1 MSLSDR
7 AIELPRLV
15 ILTSVLACAMGF
27 IALVSLPKERT
38 PRVKLPVILVAVVNP
53 GASPSDN
60 EDEIVRKIEKNVG
73 ELKGLRSDGGVRS
86 LAANG
91 AAIIQF
97 VFDDSQDVD
106 EAKSDVTDLIDRIE
120 GEFPPQ
126 AQTDPAPSVN
136 DIAFEDFP
144 VIQVV
149 IAGGGPGGGDGGG
162 AVLRREVAEELQ
174 DRIEEVQGIA
184 RVDLFGGLEEEVQVS
199 VNADVM
205 TLRGFWYDKIA
216 SAIRAANTPAPT
228 GELRSAGGEQRV
240 RTQSKLEDLE
250 SIRDLPIDRAG
261 SGGGQP
267 ILLGDIAS
275 VEMGSKDP
283 LSVAR
288 YGGEDAVVL
297 LARAET
303 DIDVLGAADKVQ
315 ELVDAF
321 VADGSNRGTD
331 VGTVRSQAREIRYM
345 MSQLG
350 GSAFYGTILI
360 IIILWI
366 FMGWRN
372 ALLIS
377 IALPFSILLTAGL
390 MWVCKH
396 TFLPDIA
403 INNMTMF
410 AMILVVGLVVDG
422 CIIVGENIYRHRELG
437 RPPVDAAKLGVHEV
451 GTSLLSAYLTT
462 FAAFG
467 PMFLVSGIMG
477 DFLSLLPTTVI
488 FALIAAMLVDHFL
501 LPVLSM
507 YVMRVKR
514 AAVNATPEELD
525 ARREMSNEEEEIA
538 NMAMVTRSSRI
549 KRVYGRMLGY
559 ALQHRGLVLGLS
571 LSVATMPAVLFWMG
585 AIRFEFFPKSDIPI
599 VEVNFELPLGSAM
612 QRTAAGDAGAVYAG
626 ATQPADADGVGGM
639 RAVRAM
645 TSEEVAA
652 ALEAAVVRAVR
663 PDEWYRPSEGSPRV
677 RPVTTIGEPGA
688 LNINLSGDE
697 GQGPEF
703 GLIYVELEL
712 ASDRDRSVYEIR
724 DAIVEELPRLP
735 GVEARVNVP
744 AEGPPTGS
752 PVAIRLLGREDTDM
766 ATLRSRAQEVERILK
781 RLPGTYDVTSDDR
794 LRPEVH
800 VTPNDAVANLF
811 NITRTGINN
820 AVNYALEGVK
830 LGEVTFGTD
839 NEIDLRLRNL
849 PSGRDQIDDLENLP
863 LRAPNGG
870 VVDLGQVARV
880 ERVRDANVIRHYD
893 TDRVITVRSQLH
905 DGFIADDVKAE
916 LIATL
921 RPELTAAQQ
930 HTLLTDRGN
939 ATVYS
944 DPYVRIEFGGE
955 NEERDK
961 ALEDLNLALV
971 VGAAAMMIILTVKF
985 NSFIQPLIVLLSVPL
1000 SLVGVSMGLMIAG
1013 FNFSISAMIGVVALS
1028 GIVVNDAIVLVDF
1041 INRMKAAGIPTDQ
1054 AVIAAGQL
1062 RIRPIFLTT
1071 ATTVGGLV
1079 PLALNLSGGGE
1090 FWQPL
1095 TLSIMCG
1102 LAFATL
1108 LQLFVIPIAYYT
1120 LVSDTKKSWLDPLS
1134 HPRLAKGLA
1143 ALTTTTTAPPEP
1155 APPPP
1160 PQPPPQRERERDERG
1175 RFIKRDAIED

>member
-1 MSLSDR
+1 MSLTDR

-15 ILTSVLACAMGF
+15 ILTSVLACLMGF

-53 GASPSDN
+53 GASPATN
-60 EDEIVRKIEKNVG
+60 ESEVVRKIEKAVG
-73 ELKGLRSDGGVRS
+73 ELTGLKSDGGVRS

-91 AAIIQF
+91 AAVIQF
-97 VFDDSQDVD
+97 VFDDSQDVS
-106 EAKSDVTDLIDRIE
+106 EAKRDVESLINRIE
-120 GEFPPQ
+120 GEFPVE
-126 AQTDPAPSVN
+126 AQTDPAPAVN

-144 VIQVV
+144 VIQVIV
-149 IAGGGPGGGDGGG
+149 AGGKD
-162 AVLRREVAEELQ
+162 AVHRREIAEDLQ
-174 DRIEEVQGIA
+174 DRIEEIGGIA
-184 RVDLFGGLEEEVQVS
+184 RVDLFGGLEEEVQID

-205 TLRGFWYDKIA
+205 TLRGFTYA
-216 SAIRAANTPAPT
+216 ELARSIREANTASPT
-228 GELRSAGGEQRV
+228 GELRSAGGSEQRV
-240 RTQSKLEDLE
+240 RTQSKLQDLQA
-250 SIRDLPIDRAG
+250 IQDLPVTQFD
-261 SGGGQP
+261 GQP
-267 ILLGDIAS
+267 VVLGDIAS
-275 VEMGSKDP
+275 VRMGSKDP

-303 DIDVLGAADKVQ
+303 DIDVLAAADAVQ
-315 ELVDAF
+315 KLVDDFNSAG
-321 VADGSNRGTD
+321 DHEGTQ

-350 GSAFYGTILI
+350 GSAFYGTLLVIA
-360 IIILWI
+360 ILWI
-366 FMGWRN
+366 AMGWRN
-372 ALLIS
+372 ALLIG
-377 IALPFSILLTAGL
+377 IALPFSILLTAAG
-390 MWVCKH
+390 MWLCKH

-437 RPPVDAAKLGVHEV
+437 RPPVEAAKLGVHEV
-451 GTSLLSAYLTT
+451 GTSLVSAYLTT

-507 YVMRVKR
+507 YVMKVRKTQV
-514 AAVNATPEELD
+514 AATPQEVE
-525 ARREMSNEEEEIA
+525 RRLEMTSEEEEIA
-538 NMAMVTRSSRI
+538 NLKLVTRNSRI
-549 KRVYGRMLGY
+549 KRVYGQMLGY
-559 ALQHRGLVLGLS
+559 ALHQRGLVLALAV
-571 LSVATMPAVLFWMG
+571 SVAMMPAVLFWMG

-599 VEVNFELPLGSAM
+599 IEVHFELPLGSAM
-612 QRTAAGDAGAVYAG
+612 QRPPVGNPTLVYAG
-626 ATQPADADGVGGM
+626 ASQPADADGLGSIHAVTSEDVATVLEAAIM
-639 RAVRAM
+639 RAVK
-645 TSEEVAA
+645 
-652 ALEAAVVRAVR
+652 
-663 PDEWYRPSEGSPRV
+663 PDEWYRPSDTSPRV
-677 RPVTTIGEPGA
+677 KPVTTIGEPGA

-712 ASDRDRSVYEIR
+712 ASNRSRSVYEIR
-724 DAIVEELPRLP
+724 DAIVKELPRLP
-735 GVEARVNVP
+735 GVEARVTVP

-752 PVAIRLLGREDTDM
+752 PVAIRLRGREATEM
-766 ATLRSRAQEVERILK
+766 ATLRGRAQEIERLLA

-800 VTPNDAVANLF
+800 VTTIDPIANLF
-811 NITRTGINN
+811 DVTRQTINV
-820 AVNYALEGVK
+820 AVNFALEGVK
-830 LGEVTFGTD
+830 LGEVTFGGD
-839 NEIDLRLRNL
+839 KEIDLRLRNL
-849 PSGRDQIDDLENLP
+849 PTGRDQIDDLQNLP
-863 LRAPNGG
+863 IRAPSGLL
-870 VVDLGQVARV
+870 VDLGEVARV

-905 DGFIADDVKAE
+905 EGFIADDVKAE

-930 HTLLTDRGN
+930 HAVLTDRGN
-939 ATVYS
+939 ATILS
-944 DPYVRIEFGGE
+944 DPYVRVEFGGE

-961 ALEDLNLALV
+961 ALEDLNLAMV

-1041 INRMKAAGIPTDQ
+1041 INRLKAAGIPTAE
-1054 AVIAAGQL
+1054 AVVAAGQL
-1062 RIRPIFLTT
+1062 RLRPIFLTT

-1102 LAFATL
+1102 LGFATL
-1108 LQLFVIPIAYYT
+1108 LQLFIIPIAYYT
-1120 LVSDTKKSWLDPLS
+1120 LVSDTKKSWLDPLN
-1134 HPRLAKGLA
+1134 HPSLAKSLA
-1143 ALTTTTTAPPEP
+1143 ALTKP
-1155 APPPP
+1155 ATPASSLAKPTPV
-1160 PQPPPQRERERDERG
+1160 RDQRG
-1175 RFIKRDAIED
+1175 RFVKQADSG